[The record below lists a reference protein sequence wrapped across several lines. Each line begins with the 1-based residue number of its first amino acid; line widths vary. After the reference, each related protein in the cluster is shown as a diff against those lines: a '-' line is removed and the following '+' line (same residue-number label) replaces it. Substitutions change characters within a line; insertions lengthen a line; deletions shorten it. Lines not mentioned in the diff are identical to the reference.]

1 MRLDHQTGSV
11 RLAGTAGIA
20 LSVIFLA
27 GACGGGGNPQPAT
40 ATPSPAI
47 VAPPVAADAAVYL
60 SLGDST
66 AGPCCPAFADF
77 LAQKLNRNVQMVNL
91 AGDESSVDFVAGV
104 NHVRPS
110 QLDKALAA
118 IQQYAASGHPVV
130 AVTLATGRK
139 DFQQQV
145 ASCGD
150 ATDVC
155 REGFQSQ
162 FLAPFSERLG
172 FIYKQLAAS
181 APSTPIFSLNYYD
194 PAGCPGA
201 PAAAF
206 ALPDMNAA
214 IAQEA
219 EQNDVSLV
227 DVSTTSGG
235 CDSLTGATPAPD
247 GIDAIERGLEDAYNA
262 LPALAT

>member
-1 MRLDHQTGSV
+1 MRLYHLADWV
-11 RLAGTAGIA
+11 RLAGTAAVA
-20 LSVIFLA
+20 LLALLLA
-27 GACGGGGNPQPAT
+27 GACGGGSNPQPAT

-47 VAPPVAADAAVYL
+47 AVPQVAGDAAVYL
-60 SLGDST
+60 SLGDSI
-66 AGPCCPAFADF
+66 AEQCCPAFADY
-77 LAQKLNRNVQMVNL
+77 LARKLNRNVQMVNL

-130 AVTLATGRK
+130 AVTLVTGRK

-150 ATDVC
+150 ASDAC
-155 REGFQSQ
+155 RQAFQSQ

-172 FIYKQLAAS
+172 FIYKQLSAS

-201 PAAAF
+201 PSAPFTLADLNRTIAEAA
-206 ALPDMNAA
+206 PGNGG
-214 IAQEA
+214 IP
-219 EQNDVSLV
+219 V
-227 DVSTTSGG
+227 DISKTAGG
-235 CDSLTGATPAPD
+235 CDSLTGATPAPA
-247 GIDAIERGLEDAYNA
+247 GIDAIETGLEDAYNT
-262 LPALAT
+262 LPTLPT